1 MLGTTYY
8 HQTIR
13 KYVAVFGT
21 LFNDINVV
29 RRDASDVI
37 KEQIK
42 VPIAYSPRDRWILR
56 LRRARGVSGTDE
68 AVAMSLP
75 RMGFDLT
82 GITYD
87 GTRKLNTLGQVYS
100 ANTAAG
106 TSTLMKQYN
115 PVPYNFDFSLYS
127 MVSNAEDGAQIF
139 EQIVPFFTPEFTVT
153 VNLIPSMNIAPDV
166 TMVLGGVTI
175 EDNYQ
180 GDFQSTR
187 EIIWTLTF
195 TMKGYIYPDVK
206 TGSVVKTVI
215 VNLRMPGDVDSDV
228 SEPEYIITEDS
239 TTFSTNYLLLD
250 ADAGSPNATGL
261 MKVLNESSSEA
272 VGAAGIKS
280 RYTVTPGPGDAT
292 ANDDFGFTE
301 TMEFFN
307 DNIDTNLATGL
318 DVTL

>member
-100 ANTAAG
+100 ANTVAG

-166 TMVLGGVTI
+166 TMVLNGVQI

-180 GDFQSTR
+180 GDFQATR

-215 VNLRMPGDVDSDV
+215 VNLRIPGANETPPS
-228 SEPEYIITEDS
+228 EYIILEDS
-239 TTFSTNYLLLD
+239 TTLTTNYLLLN
-250 ADAGSPNATGL
+250 ADAGSPTATGT

-272 VGAAGIKS
+272 VGAAGIKT
-280 RYTVTPGPGDAT
+280 RYTVTPGPSDAT

-301 TMEFFN
+301 TTEFFD
-307 DNIDTNLATGL
+307 DNIDNDPVTGL

>member
-1 MLGTTYY
+1 MLGITYY

-100 ANTAAG
+100 ANTVAG

-166 TMVLGGVTI
+166 TMVMNGVTI
-175 EDNYQ
+175 EDNYE

-215 VNLRMPGDVDSDV
+215 VNLRMPGD
-228 SEPEYIITEDS
+228 SEIPPAEYIILEDS
-239 TTFSTNYLLLD
+239 TTLTTNYLLLN
-250 ADAGSPNATGL
+250 ADAGSPNATGT
-261 MKVLNESSSEA
+261 MKVLNESSSAA

-307 DNIDTNLATGL
+307 DNIDNDPVTGL

>member
-29 RRDASDVI
+29 RRDADDVI

-75 RMGFDLT
+75 RMGFDIT
-82 GITYD
+82 AITYD
-87 GTRKLNTLGQVYS
+87 GTRKLNTIGQVYA

-106 TSTLMKQYN
+106 TSSLMKQYN

-166 TMVLGGVTI
+166 TMVMNGVTI
-175 EDNYQ
+175 EDNYE
-180 GDFQSTR
+180 GDFQATR

-206 TGSVVKTVI
+206 TGSVVKKVI
-215 VNLRMPGDVDSDV
+215 VNLRMPGDSETP
-228 SEPEYIITEDS
+228 EPEYLILEDS

-250 ADAGSPNATGL
+250 ADAGSPNATGP

-280 RYTVTPGPGDAT
+280 RYTVTPGPSDAT

-307 DNIDTNLATGL
+307 DNIDNDPITGL

>member
-166 TMVLGGVTI
+166 TMVMNGVTI
-175 EDNYQ
+175 EDNYE
-180 GDFQSTR
+180 GDFQATR

-195 TMKGYIYPDVK
+195 TMKGYVYPDVK

-215 VNLRMPGDVDSDV
+215 VNLRMPGD
-228 SEPEYIITEDS
+228 SEIPPAEYIILEDS
-239 TTFSTNYLLLD
+239 TTLTTNYLLLN
-250 ADAGSPNATGL
+250 ADAGSPNATGT
-261 MKVLNESSSEA
+261 MKVLNESSSAA

-307 DNIDTNLATGL
+307 DNIDNDPVTGL

>member
-1 MLGTTYY
+1 MLGITYY

-82 GITYD
+82 AITYD

-166 TMVLGGVTI
+166 TMVMNGVTI
-175 EDNYQ
+175 EDNYE
-180 GDFQSTR
+180 GDFQATR

-195 TMKGYIYPDVK
+195 TMKGYVYPDVK

-215 VNLRMPGDVDSDV
+215 VNLRMPGD
-228 SEPEYIITEDS
+228 SEIPPAEYIILEDS
-239 TTFSTNYLLLD
+239 TTLTTNYLLLN
-250 ADAGSPNATGL
+250 ADAGSPNATGT
-261 MKVLNESSSEA
+261 MKVLNESSSAA

-307 DNIDTNLATGL
+307 DNIDNDPVTGL

>member
-29 RRDASDVI
+29 RRDADDVI

-82 GITYD
+82 AITYD
-87 GTRKLNTLGQVYS
+87 GGRKLNTMGQVFA

-153 VNLIPSMNIAPDV
+153 VNLIPSMNISPDV
-166 TMVLGGVTI
+166 TMVMNGVAI
-175 EDNYQ
+175 EDNYE
-180 GDFQSTR
+180 GDFQATR

-206 TGSVVKTVI
+206 TGSVVITVI
-215 VNLRMPGDVDSDV
+215 VNLRMPGDSEV
-228 SEPEYIITEDS
+228 SEPEYIILEDS
-239 TTFSTNYLLLD
+239 TTFSTNYLLLN
-250 ADAGSPNATGL
+250 ADAGSPDATGL

-280 RYTVTPGPGDAT
+280 RLTVTPGPGDVT
-292 ANDDFGFTE
+292 ANDDFGYTE
-301 TMEFFN
+301 TFEHFD
-307 DNIDTNLATGL
+307 DNIDTNLTTGL

>member
-82 GITYD
+82 AITYD

-166 TMVLGGVTI
+166 TMVLNGVTI

-195 TMKGYIYPDVK
+195 TMKGYVYPDVK

-215 VNLRMPGDVDSDV
+215 VNLRMPGDSEV
-228 SEPEYIITEDS
+228 SEPEYIILEDS
-239 TTFSTNYLLLD
+239 TTFSTNYLILN
-250 ADAGSPNATGL
+250 ADAGSPDATGT
-261 MKVLNESSSEA
+261 MRILNESSSEA
-272 VGAAGIKS
+272 VGDAGIKT
-280 RYTVTPGPGDAT
+280 RYTVTPGQSDAT
-292 ANDDFGFTE
+292 ANDDIGLTE
-301 TMEFFN
+301 T
-307 DNIDTNLATGL
+307 I
-318 DVTL
+318 

>member
-1 MLGTTYY
+1 MLGITYY

-82 GITYD
+82 AITYD

-166 TMVLGGVTI
+166 TMVMNGVTI
-175 EDNYQ
+175 EDNYE
-180 GDFQSTR
+180 GDFQTTR
-187 EIIWTLTF
+187 EIVWTLTF
-195 TMKGYIYPDVK
+195 TMKGYVYPDVK

-215 VNLRMPGDVDSDV
+215 VNLRMPGD
-228 SEPEYIITEDS
+228 SEIPPAEYIILEDS
-239 TTFSTNYLLLD
+239 TTLTTNYLLLN
-250 ADAGSPNATGL
+250 ADAGSPNATGT

-272 VGAAGIKS
+272 VGAAGIKT
-280 RYTVTPGPGDAT
+280 RYTVTPGPSDAT

-301 TMEFFN
+301 TTEFFN
-307 DNIDTNLATGL
+307 DNIDNDPVTGL
-318 DVTL
+318 DVIL

>member
-1 MLGTTYY
+1 MLGITYY

-82 GITYD
+82 AITYD

-166 TMVLGGVTI
+166 TMVLGGVQI

-187 EIIWTLTF
+187 EIIWTLNF

-215 VNLRMPGDVDSDV
+215 VNLRMPGD
-228 SEPEYIITEDS
+228 SETPPSEYIILEDS
-239 TTFSTNYLLLD
+239 TTFTTNYLLLN
-250 ADAGSPNATGL
+250 ADAGSPNATGT

-272 VGAAGIKS
+272 VGAAGIKT
-280 RYTVTPGPGDAT
+280 RYTVTPGPSDAT

-301 TMEFFN
+301 TTEFFD
-307 DNIDTNLATGL
+307 DNIDNDPVTGL

>member
-87 GTRKLNTLGQVYS
+87 GTRKLNTMGQVYS

-106 TSTLMKQYN
+106 TSSLMKQYN

-166 TMVLGGVTI
+166 TMVLGGVQI

-180 GDFQSTR
+180 GDFQTTR
-187 EIIWTLTF
+187 EIIWTLNF
-195 TMKGYIYPDVK
+195 TMKGYVYPDVK
-206 TGSVVKTVI
+206 TGSVVKKVI
-215 VNLRMPGDVDSDV
+215 VNLRIIPEAEAD
-228 SEPEYIITEDS
+228 EPEYIILEDS
-239 TTFSTNYLLLD
+239 TTFSTNYLLID
-250 ADAGSPNATGL
+250 ADAGSPDATGT
-261 MKVLNESSSEA
+261 MKVLGEWSSEST
-272 VGAAGIKS
+272 GAAGIKT

-292 ANDDFGFTE
+292 ANDDFGYTE
-301 TMEFFN
+301 TTEYFN
-307 DNIDTNLATGL
+307 DNIDTELSTGL
-318 DVTL
+318 DVQL

>member
-82 GITYD
+82 AITYD
-87 GTRKLNTLGQVYS
+87 GGRKLNTLGQVYS
-100 ANTAAG
+100 ANTVAG

-166 TMVLGGVTI
+166 TMVMNGVTI
-175 EDNYQ
+175 EDNYE
-180 GDFQSTR
+180 GDFQATR

-215 VNLRMPGDVDSDV
+215 VNLRIPGANETPPS
-228 SEPEYIITEDS
+228 EYIILEDS
-239 TTFSTNYLLLD
+239 TTLTTNYLLLN
-250 ADAGSPNATGL
+250 ADAGSPTATGT

-272 VGAAGIKS
+272 VGAAGIKT
-280 RYTVTPGPGDAT
+280 RYTVTPGPSDAT

-301 TMEFFN
+301 TTEFFD
-307 DNIDTNLATGL
+307 DNIDNDPVTGL

>member
-1 MLGTTYY
+1 
-8 HQTIR
+8 
-13 KYVAVFGT
+13 
-21 LFNDINVV
+21 
-29 RRDASDVI
+29 
-37 KEQIK
+37 
-42 VPIAYSPRDRWILR
+42 
-56 LRRARGVSGTDE
+56 
-68 AVAMSLP
+68 MSLP

-82 GITYD
+82 AITYD
-87 GTRKLNTLGQVYS
+87 GTRKLNTMGQVYS

-106 TSTLMKQYN
+106 TSTLMKQFN

-166 TMVLGGVTI
+166 TMILNGVQI

-187 EIIWTLTF
+187 EIIWTLNF
-195 TMKGYIYPDVK
+195 QMKGYIYPDVK

-215 VNLRMPGDVDSDV
+215 VNLRMPGDSQV
-228 SEPEYIITEDS
+228 SEPEYIIAEDS
-239 TTFSTNYLLLD
+239 TTFSTNYLILN
-250 ADAGSPNATGL
+250 ADAGSPDATGT
-261 MKVLNESSSEA
+261 MRILNESSSES

-280 RYTVTPGPGDAT
+280 RYTVTPGPTDAT

-301 TMEFFN
+301 TMEYFN
-307 DNIDTNLATGL
+307 DNIDNDPITGL

>member
-82 GITYD
+82 GIAYD

-166 TMVLGGVTI
+166 TMVLNGVTI

-215 VNLRMPGDVDSDV
+215 VNLRIPGAN
-228 SEPEYIITEDS
+228 ETPPAEYIILEDS
-239 TTFSTNYLLLD
+239 TTFTTNYLLLN
-250 ADAGSPNATGL
+250 ADAGSPNATGT

-272 VGAAGIKS
+272 VGDAGIKT
-280 RYTVTPGPGDAT
+280 RYTVTPGPSDAT

-301 TMEFFN
+301 TTEFFD
-307 DNIDTNLATGL
+307 DNIDNDPVTGL

>member
-87 GTRKLNTLGQVYS
+87 GTRKLNTMGQVYS

-166 TMVLGGVTI
+166 TMVLGGVQI

-180 GDFQSTR
+180 GDFSTTR
-187 EIIWTLTF
+187 EIIWTLNF
-195 TMKGYIYPDVK
+195 TMKGYVYPDVK

-215 VNLRMPGDVDSDV
+215 VNLRMPGDSEV
-228 SEPEYIITEDS
+228 SEPEYIIAEDS
-239 TTFSTNYLLLD
+239 TTLSTNYLILN
-250 ADAGSPNATGL
+250 ADAGSPDATGT
-261 MKVLNESSSEA
+261 MRILNESSSEA

-280 RYTVTPGPGDAT
+280 RYTVTPGPSDAT

-301 TMEFFN
+301 TMEYFN
-307 DNIDTNLATGL
+307 DNIDNDPVTGL

>member
-87 GTRKLNTLGQVYS
+87 GTRKLNTMGQVYS

-106 TSTLMKQYN
+106 NSSLMKQYN

-166 TMVLGGVTI
+166 TMVLNGVTI
-175 EDNYQ
+175 EDNYE
-180 GDFQSTR
+180 GDFQTTR
-187 EIIWTLTF
+187 EIVWTLTF
-195 TMKGYIYPDVK
+195 TMKGYVYPDVK

-215 VNLRMPGDVDSDV
+215 VNLRMPGD
-228 SEPEYIITEDS
+228 SEIPPAEYIILEDS
-239 TTFSTNYLLLD
+239 TTLTTNYLLLN
-250 ADAGSPNATGL
+250 ADAGSPNATGT
-261 MKVLNESSSEA
+261 MKVLNEWSSAA

-292 ANDDFGFTE
+292 AHDDFGFTE
-301 TMEFFN
+301 TMEYFN
-307 DNIDTNLATGL
+307 DNIDNDPVTGL